1 MLNDSNGFLKALAS
15 IIVCLSSF
23 NVEAQL
29 TDLARLEYSFIP
41 KSDSDD
47 EYNRFRGSFNIP
59 METSEDC
66 YFVIGA
72 EYNRIILELEDTYPF
87 NKSELQRIHIAD
99 VNLAYTFKT
108 NEHWRLGLKFSPRV
122 ASTLTGSFS
131 MDDVFLNGGVF
142 AIEDRRQ
149 DKTLKRP
156 YRLILGLTYNS
167 TTGLPFP
174 LPFISYYRQVN
185 ERWSFNLGVPK
196 INLKRYINEK
206 NSVQAFFSIDG
217 YYAHIQN
224 RLLIDG
230 QEAKHVSLS
239 AIVAGLGYEYA
250 FTKHLV
256 AYAYTGY
263 TLRLSNTLRDDNR
276 DKLFNLDDVNAFYLR
291 TGIKFKI

>member
-1 MLNDSNGFLKALAS
+1 MINVANGFFKVAAS
-15 IIVCLSSF
+15 IIVCFSMLHA
-23 NVEAQL
+23 EAQL
-29 TDLARLEYSFIP
+29 SDLARLEYSFIP
-41 KSDSDD
+41 KSDSED
-47 EYNRFRGSFNIP
+47 EYNRFRGSFNLPI
-59 METSEDC
+59 ETSEDC
-66 YFVIGA
+66 YFIVGA
-72 EYNRIILELEDTYPF
+72 EYNQIILELEDNYPF
-87 NKSELQRIHIAD
+87 NKRDLQRIHIAD

-122 ASTLTGSFS
+122 ASTLTGRFG

-142 AIEDRRQ
+142 AINDRRK
-149 DKTLKRP
+149 DETSKRP

-174 LPFISYYRQVN
+174 LPFVSYFRRVN
-185 ERWSFNLGVPK
+185 EHWSFNLGIPK
-196 INLKRYINEK
+196 INLKHYINEK

-217 YYAHIQN
+217 YYAHIQH
-224 RLLIDG
+224 RLLVDG
-230 QEAKHVSLS
+230 EEAKHISLS
-239 AIVAGLGYEYA
+239 AIVGGVGYEHA